1 MQNMMS
7 VVYAQVVHQV
17 MMPTVI
23 KTVQEN
29 VLVWQLL
36 MIAVYV
42 QVVYQIM

>member
-29 VLVWQLL
+29 VLVMLIMIVTMNVQVQLL
-36 MIAVYV
+36 
-42 QVVYQIM
+42 

>member
-7 VVYAQVVHQV
+7 VVYAQVVDQF

-23 KTVQEN
+23 KTVKEI
-29 VLVWQLL
+29 VLVSLLL

-42 QVVYQIM
+42 QVVIVIM